1 MSYVG
6 SRKHPRTA
14 SVTAADAVVTVV
26 EVKPE
31 ALAHAT
37 ETCVHAFDVAFLE
50 LLVSRLEAANIR
62 LSSLLLDRRVSI
74 F

>member
-14 SVTAADAVVTVV
+14 SVTAVDAVTAV
-26 EVKPE
+26 EVKPD

>member
-14 SVTAADAVVTVV
+14 SVTAADAVTVV